1 MQLHHLDLQS
11 PWLDVSQGAIYAR
24 VSKKLLY
31 RAVSSGRLKAAR
43 VGGRRQV
50 RLRREWL
57 MRSSKG
63 TSPRQRRHTR
73 GDARG
78 EASATLSAGS
88 REWPFGRARRLREER
103 MA

>member
-1 MQLHHLDLQS
+1 MQSGHLNLES
-11 PWLDVSQGAIYAR
+11 PWLDVGHGAMYAR

-57 MRSSKG
+57 
-63 TSPRQRRHTR
+63 
-73 GDARG
+73 DAFIEG
-78 EASATLSAGS
+78 HVPPVTTMHEQ
-88 REWPFGRARRLREER
+88 
-103 MA
+103 

>member
-1 MQLHHLDLQS
+1 MQPHHLDLQS
-11 PWLDVSQGAIYAR
+11 PWLDVGQGAMYAR

-57 MRSSKG
+57 DAFIEGHVPGDNHARAVMRAER
-63 TSPRQRRHTR
+63 PRLH
-73 GDARG
+73 
-78 EASATLSAGS
+78 
-88 REWPFGRARRLREER
+88 
-103 MA
+103 